1 MEPSGQNMSKTEK
14 INNNYSSA
22 TPINN
27 MTNNKI
33 NKNTKLTQKAFENT
47 QNYPPKKNAQKST

>member
-33 NKNTKLTQKAFENT
+33 NKNTKLTQKTFENT
-47 QNYPPKKNAQKST
+47 QN